1 MQIGFSPSHLNF
13 LRLQNSHAFPRYSTR
28 AVSEG
33 GERTTRKED
42 SKERVHPDDSA
53 LVYADGVAG
62 RTHRQDAP
70 TGSTPILPP
79 LDLFFGQRS
88 RRIIVHGGD
97 GTLEFGRTFTF
108 GSPGRFGVP
117 SAGFARW
124 VVLAFL
130 TLIVVLVRDLGVTMQ
145 VILILILILVVVM
158 VMVVNLTLT
167 LTLILTLIVV
177 MIASAAWSVR
187 PGGMRTTFSVGIDV
201 DGTKVLK
208 DVVPI
213 PAHDVLN
220 LIVVAILVM
229 MMMMMVIMSPV
240 LVLVLVE
247 LMVMIVMLPIIMPM
261 RSPRYVL
268 VTLSSPTATTPHVL
282 FLLLQRGRHVSSAMA
297 ESLDDPL
304 QGLFDVDVHL
314 EVQLSLADPDA
325 GFTGIR
331 VELVGDGVFPRDL
344 LLRRHCRQSGGRLFI
359 VRGWFVMTIVR
370 CDFSTDIYYSI
381 AVHRR

>member
-1 MQIGFSPSHLNF
+1 M
-13 LRLQNSHAFPRYSTR
+13 
-28 AVSEG
+28 
-33 GERTTRKED
+33 
-42 SKERVHPDDSA
+42 
-53 LVYADGVAG
+53 
-62 RTHRQDAP
+62 
-70 TGSTPILPP
+70 
-79 LDLFFGQRS
+79 
-88 RRIIVHGGD
+88 
-97 GTLEFGRTFTF
+97 
-108 GSPGRFGVP
+108 
-117 SAGFARW
+117 
-124 VVLAFL
+124 
-130 TLIVVLVRDLGVTMQ
+130 
-145 VILILILILVVVM
+145 
-158 VMVVNLTLT
+158 
-167 LTLILTLIVV
+167 TLILTLIVV

-247 LMVMIVMLPIIMPM
+247 LMVMIVMLPIIMHM

-297 ESLDDPL
+297 EPLDDSL

-325 GFTGIR
+325 GFTGIG

-344 LLRRHCRQSGGRLFI
+344 LLRRHGRQSGGRLFI
-359 VRGWFVMTIVR
+359 VRGWFVMTVVR
-370 CDFSTDIYYSI
+370 CDFLTDIYYSI